1 MRNILVT
8 MVSLLPREHD
18 AGERKAGWKKAM
30 KERRERRKLRMCVEI
45 ATEEL
50 LLLLSELRI

>member
-1 MRNILVT
+1 

-18 AGERKAGWKKAM
+18 AGERKAGRKKAM